1 MAQNKVRSLGD
12 KAYIKVWTAKK
23 IADDCYQCRV
33 TISRKNE
40 NKTENYPDEYI
51 TDFSGFV
58 TFRNGAAKKISSCG
72 LPEFTKK
79 GDEVKPVNAQIA
91 SAVSIR
97 GGSFS
102 KKELEEYKRIIK
114 ICDQVPSA
122 DKDELVKYVKA
133 RAGRYVF
140 TIWDINLT
148 DDFNNTTSNKT
159 SNSKKIDVDVDDDD
173 DLPF

>member
-1 MAQNKVRSLGD
+1 M
-12 KAYIKVWTAKK
+12 
-23 IADDCYQCRV
+23 

-58 TFRNGAAKKISSCG
+58 TFRSGAAQKIATCG
-72 LPEFTKK
+72 LPEFASK
-79 GDEVKPVNAQIA
+79 GNKPVDIQIA

-97 GGSFS
+97 GGSFN
-102 KKELEEYKRIIK
+102 KKELEEYKEIIG
-114 ICDQVPSA
+114 ICGNLPEGER
-122 DKDELVKYVKA
+122 DKLVKYVKS
-133 RAGRYVF
+133 RAGRYSF

-148 DDFNNTTSNKT
+148 DNFNGETKPNNK
-159 SNSKKIDVDVDDDD
+159 NIDVDEEDE

>member
-12 KAYIKVWTAKK
+12 KAYAKVWSAKK
-23 IADDCYQCRV
+23 VADNCYQCKV

-51 TDFSGFV
+51 TELSGFV
-58 TFRNGAAKKISSCG
+58 TFRSGAAQKIATCG
-72 LPEFTKK
+72 LPEFASK
-79 GDEVKPVNAQIA
+79 GNKPVDIQIA

-97 GGSFS
+97 GGSFN
-102 KKELEEYKRIIK
+102 KKELEEHKEIIG
-114 ICDQVPSA
+114 ICGNLPEGER
-122 DKDELVKYVKA
+122 DKLVKYVKS
-133 RAGRYVF
+133 RAGRYSF

-148 DDFNNTTSNKT
+148 DNFNGETKPNNK
-159 SNSKKIDVDVDDDD
+159 NIDVDEEDE

>member
-12 KAYIKVWTAKK
+12 RAYIKVWTAKK
-23 IADDCYQCRV
+23 IADDCYQCKV
-33 TISRKNE
+33 TVSRKNE

-58 TFRNGAAKKISSCG
+58 TFRSGAAQKIASCG
-72 LPEFTKK
+72 LPEFANK
-79 GDEVKPVNAQIA
+79 GCKPVNAQIA

-97 GGSFS
+97 GGSFN
-102 KKELEEYKRIIK
+102 KKELEEYKEIIG
-114 ICDQVPSA
+114 ICANLPEVEK
-122 DKDELVKYVKA
+122 DKLTKYVKA
-133 RAGRYVF
+133 RAGRYSF

-148 DDFNNTTSNKT
+148 DGFNGGENIKTSNK
-159 SNSKKIDVDVDDDD
+159 NIAVDDEEEE